1 MADKLTLR
9 PDLKIIADM
18 IEPSSSLLDVGCGEG
33 DLLAWLQENKQVSG
47 RGIEFVPAKVNSCIA
62 RGLSVIQGDAGEDLQ
77 YYPDAAYDYAV
88 LSLTLQALQN
98 PKDTLEQMVRVARYV
113 IVSVPNFGHWRNRM
127 YLACKGRMPV
137 TNTLAHEWYDTPNIH
152 FCTITDFVVLCESL
166 GLRIEKRLYVSD
178 VGTPSYFYNKG
189 PFANLF
195 GQQGVFMITK

>member
-1 MADKLTLR
+1 MVDKSILR
-9 PDLKIIADM
+9 PDLKAIADM
-18 IEPSSSLLDVGCGEG
+18 IDPSTSLLDVGCGEG
-33 DLLAWLQENKQVSG
+33 DLLAWLQDNKQISG
-47 RGIEFVPAKVNSCIA
+47 RGMEFAPTKVNRCIA

-98 PKDTLEQMVRVARYV
+98 PREVLEQMVRIARSV
-113 IVSVPNFGHWRNRM
+113 IISVPNFGHWRNRV

-137 TNTLAHEWYDTPNIH
+137 TSTLAHEWYDTPNIH
-152 FCTITDFVVLCESL
+152 FCTIADFVVLCESL

-178 VGTPSYFYNKG
+178 VGIPSYFYNKG

-195 GQQGVFMITK
+195 GQQGIFMITK